1 MKKLL
6 IVLLLVQAKIGFSQ
20 SQVDFFCSG
29 RTYQII
35 ADKTK
40 DKKQN
45 VKVVGYNMQKI
56 VVDSTKE
63 SWDKLSQEVKDSLTI
78 VKLKVKNI
86 IISQEAIIENTKFD
100 ENAKSTI
107 IEFFDT
113 LLYSGLSEIKTTAFA
128 NELTTSFKNRF
139 PVNDCKFDFN
149 LLLERLELKTVAA
162 AAKDNQTEKKSIVDV
177 LENSFGIAVG
187 LGPNWNRQTTY
198 DYYVSPYDTT
208 LRRDKLNSPSFVA
221 SLLLTWNPLYTY
233 KKFKDGDSTI
243 ATGESFRAP
252 GKWGIALGFNF
263 AEVSNSTDL
272 QYNFRLSGGL
282 GILGNLGGGFQVG
295 LFHDWTQQKV
305 LRTDM
310 ETYIGKKYPF
320 ADLTN
325 LDSRLFTT
333 QFIPSISFKCIYK
346 FKAGTGERKGLLNP

>member
-1 MKKLL
+1 MKNLL
-6 IVLLLVQAKIGFSQ
+6 ILLFLIQAKIGFSQ

-35 ADKTK
+35 AEKAK
-40 DKKQN
+40 DQKQN
-45 VKVVGYNMQKI
+45 VKIIGYNMQKMVI
-56 VVDSTKE
+56 DSTKE
-63 SWDKLSQEVKDSLTI
+63 SWDKLTQEKKDSITI
-78 VKLKVKNI
+78 LKLKSKSI
-86 IISQEAIIENTKFD
+86 LISQDAIIENTKFD
-100 ENAKSTI
+100 EPTKSTT

-113 LLYSGLSEIKTTAFA
+113 LLYSGLSEIKTTTFA
-128 NELTTSFKNRF
+128 NELATTFKNRF
-139 PVNDCKFDFN
+139 PVTDCKFDFN

-162 AAKDNQTEKKSIVDV
+162 AAKDNQTETKSIVDV
-177 LENSFGIAVG
+177 LENSFGIAIG

-208 LRRDKLNSPSFVA
+208 LRRDKLNSTSFVA
-221 SLLLTWNPLYTY
+221 SLLLTWNPLFNY
-233 KKFKDGDSTI
+233 KRFKDGDSTI

-252 GKWGIALGFNF
+252 GKFGIAIGFNF
-263 AEVSNSTDL
+263 AEVSSSTNL
-272 QYNFRLSGGL
+272 QYNFRLSGGI
-282 GILGNLGGGFQVG
+282 GILGNLGGGFQIG

-310 ETYIGKKYPF
+310 ESYIGKKYPF

-346 FKAGTGERKGLLNP
+346 FKASTGERRGLLNP